1 MNLTEYRNLYE
12 SELSRA
18 LFCHFIRHQ
27 VVGRC
32 WRREEG
38 QWVIRDAPFIDDW
51 TEQDYQTLLSSLRQT
66 LQQGGLVCGAFRDG
80 QLKGFAVVKS
90 RPAGPRQEYLDLA
103 ELHVSEDVRGQGVG
117 TALFRDGLMVG
128 TLDGLETSL
137 LNAIHG
143 STVFFNYSPDGM
155 PVSLQSHGMTD
166 LRIENMEDGRL
177 RIAFD
182 LRFNVIADLK
192 APPLESIRATLREDL
207 AQLLAKCQSLGVE
220 PFGFAA
226 RAASRFPSLA
236 QWQAYDWP
244 QRFSEAEFDVDV
256 QITVT
261 DT

>member
-1 MNLTEYRNLYE
+1 MPASSENENEY
-12 SELSRA
+12 
-18 LFCHFIRHQ
+18 
-27 VVGRC
+27 
-32 WRREEG
+32 
-38 QWVIRDAPFIDDW
+38 
-51 TEQDYQTLLSSLRQT
+51 
-66 LQQGGLVCGAFRDG
+66 
-80 QLKGFAVVKS
+80 
-90 RPAGPRQEYLDLA
+90 
-103 ELHVSEDVRGQGVG
+103 VG

-143 STVFFNYSPDGM
+143 STVFFNYSLDGM

-192 APPLESIRATLREDL
+192 APPLESIRTTLREDL

-226 RAASRFPSLA
+226 RAASRFPTLA

-244 QRFSEAEFDVDV
+244 QRFSEAKFDVDV

>member
-1 MNLTEYRNLYE
+1 MSVFSDPVAILCATAQEAPE
-12 SELSRA
+12 A
-18 LFCHFIRHQ
+18 LR
-27 VVGRC
+27 G
-32 WRREEG
+32 
-38 QWVIRDAPFIDDW
+38 RDALDGLTP
-51 TEQDYQTLLSSLRQT
+51 ENVPASSENEN
-66 LQQGGLVCGAFRDG
+66 
-80 QLKGFAVVKS
+80 
-90 RPAGPRQEYLDLA
+90 EY
-103 ELHVSEDVRGQGVG
+103 VG

-143 STVFFNYSPDGM
+143 STVFFNYSLDGM

-192 APPLESIRATLREDL
+192 APPLESIRTTLREDL